1 MWNEWC
7 HAGEPT
13 EAATAEQQL
22 QRMRKHVYALSSEVA
37 HLMRERDLLK
47 LQLGQ
52 QPGPTLP
59 SNRQVHGLVV
69 AAFNPEQPKPETSPR
84 DYCLFLLRLKSCL
97 VCSVPVQPPQFTPS
111 GLPRG
116 QPQPATGAKGAEG
129 AQMLHASAVMA
140 RCLLHVA
147 SSDMTDCRFEGSFH
161 ARFLLFH

>member
-1 MWNEWC
+1 MPERLAVSPGIRDEWC

-59 SNRQVHGLVV
+59 SNRQVHHVIA
-69 AAFNPEQPKPETSPR
+69 AAFKSSPAP
-84 DYCLFLLRLKSCL
+84 DHS
-97 VCSVPVQPPQFTPS
+97 
-111 GLPRG
+111 
-116 QPQPATGAKGAEG
+116 
-129 AQMLHASAVMA
+129 
-140 RCLLHVA
+140 
-147 SSDMTDCRFEGSFH
+147 
-161 ARFLLFH
+161 